1 MMRFGFKAKIRRG
14 LWGVGGGTALAIG
27 ALLVWIAP
35 HPAPDFDALK
45 GSLIAVEPPVPAAG
59 SPDAADHTLRSSS
72 GLVIRVRLRFAPAAW
87 GPAPAAIVLGGLQR
101 GKGAADLAAQV
112 VGGLPV
118 VLAALDYP
126 YEGDPDPGG
135 WAMVGAVREAR
146 PALYRTV
153 AGTRLLIDF
162 LARHPRVRPDRIIL
176 VGVSLGG
183 PIAAAVGGIDPRP
196 AAVACLF
203 GADLPNMLGHAIR
216 PRVGPL
222 AGAVVPLVAWHLRP
236 IDPARHVTAI
246 APRPFLLV
254 GGRGDRRIPAA
265 AIEALARAAGPAAR
279 TVWLEAAHPDPAAS
293 EWLRLA
299 AAVVRS
305 WLAEGGLLD
314 AAAADH

>member
-1 MMRFGFKAKIRRG
+1 MRRALRVG
-14 LWGVGGGTALAIG
+14 LWAVAGGAALAAG
-27 ALLVWIAP
+27 TFLVWLAP
-35 HPAPDFDALK
+35 YPEPDFDALK
-45 GSLIAVEPPVPAAG
+45 GSLQAVEPPDPVAAPMG
-59 SPDAADHTLRSSS
+59 AADHILRSSS
-72 GLVIRVRLRFAPAAW
+72 GLAIRVRVRLPPDGG
-87 GPAPAAIVLGGLQR
+87 GPVPAAIVLGGLQR

-112 VGGLPV
+112 VGDAPI
-118 VLAALDYP
+118 VLASLDYL
-126 YEGDPDPGG
+126 YGADPDPRG
-135 WAMVGAVREAR
+135 WAIVGAAREAR
-146 PALYRTV
+146 PALYHTV

-162 LARHPRVRPDRIIL
+162 LARHPRVRPDRIVL

-183 PIAAAVGGIDPRP
+183 PVAVAVAGMDSRL

-203 GADLPNMLGHAIR
+203 GADLPNMLGHAVR

-222 AGAVVPLVAWHLRP
+222 AGALVPLVAWHLRP
-236 IDPARHVTAI
+236 IDPARHVSAI

-279 TVWLEAAHPDPAAS
+279 TVWLEAPHPDPAAS

-305 WLAEGGLLD
+305 WLAEHGLLD
-314 AAAADH
+314 TAAGDR